1 MISYT
6 VLTDRGSSRDGAR
19 DEGRSGKE
27 IQVGQVTTHRI
38 TRDLAV
44 GRRHMVAAKHPWAVQ
59 VALDVLDEGGN
70 AIDAAVTAAFAIGVA
85 EPWMSGLGGA
95 GFMTIQLADGR
106 RKVIDYFG
114 RAPMAAKPD
123 MFELTEAFR
132 ADGVG
137 FQGVKDLANAY
148 GPLSVAVPGMVAGMA
163 TALKEFGSIGINRA
177 VAPAISF
184 AETGL
189 PINWYN
195 GMLLASQ
202 LNVIQR
208 DPETSRIFLRHG
220 TPPAPLFGQAPPSIP
235 QPDLANTLR
244 RIAADGPD
252 GFYHGETAERIAE
265 HMHATGGLVTAD
277 DLARYQTTIVDP
289 LVISYRDVEL
299 LLLPYQAGGITLSET
314 FNIVEGFELRSTGH
328 NTVSTL
334 HLLAEASKRAHA
346 DRFAYVGDP
355 DTVEID
361 WAALSSKDYAAE
373 RRSEIDR
380 RKATPASAGSGIAR
394 GATAPSGTQADGGCT
409 THLSV
414 VDGDGNMVSLTQTLT
429 LIFGSAVTVPGTGVL
444 LNDNMNLFDPTP
456 GRNNSIAPWK
466 RPASSMAH
474 VMAVRD
480 GVPVLGVGAPGGR
493 RIMDTCLQMAL
504 NVIEFG
510 MDIQSACGAP
520 LIDCAGPELLV
531 DDRVP
536 VETRSALRGMGHN
549 VVDVEVSFS
558 PRGFA
563 SPTGIAVDPD
573 TGLRYGGADPFGIG
587 IAAGR

>member
-1 MISYT
+1 M
-6 VLTDRGSSRDGAR
+6 
-19 DEGRSGKE
+19 
-27 IQVGQVTTHRI
+27 GQATTHRI

-59 VALDVLDEGGN
+59 AALDVLDQGGN
-70 AIDAAVTAAFAIGVA
+70 AVDAAVTAAFAIGVV

-95 GFMTIQLADGR
+95 GFMTIQMADGR
-106 RKVIDYFG
+106 RTVIDYFG

-123 MFELTEAFR
+123 MFELTDGFR

-137 FQGVKDLANAY
+137 FQGVKDQANAY

-163 TALKEFGSIGINRA
+163 TALEKFGSIGIDRA
-177 VAPAISF
+177 VAPAITF
-184 AETGL
+184 AENGL

-202 LNVIQR
+202 LDVIQR
-208 DPETSRIFLRHG
+208 DAETSRIFLRHG
-220 TPPAPLFGQAPPSIP
+220 TPPAPLFGEAPPSIP
-235 QPDLANTLR
+235 QPDLARTLR
-244 RIAADGPD
+244 RIATDGAD
-252 GFYHGETAERIAE
+252 GFYRGETAERIAE
-265 HMHATGGLVTAD
+265 HMRASGGLLTIQ
-277 DLARYQTTIVDP
+277 DLAKYQSTIVDP
-289 LVISYRDVEL
+289 LVISYRDLEL
-299 LLLPYQAGGITLSET
+299 LLLPYQAGGITLSEI
-314 FNIVEGFELRSTGH
+314 FNIVEGFNLRSTGH
-328 NTVSTL
+328 NTVASL
-334 HLLAEASKRAHA
+334 HRLAEASKRAHA

-355 DTVEID
+355 DVVDID
-361 WAALSSKDYAAE
+361 WAALFSKEYAA
-373 RRSEIDR
+373 RRRDTIDPNT
-380 RKATPASAGSGIAR
+380 AVQASAGEGIAR
-394 GATAPSGTQADGGCT
+394 GSTAPAGAQADGGCT

-414 VDGDGNMVSLTQTLT
+414 VDGNGNMVSLTQTLT

-444 LNDNMNLFDPTP
+444 LNDNMNLFDPMP

-474 VMAVRD
+474 VIAVKD

-493 RIMDTCLQMAL
+493 RIMDTCVQMAL
-504 NVIEFG
+504 DVIEFG

-520 LIDCAGPELLV
+520 LIDCAGPELLI

-536 VETRSALRGMGHN
+536 AETRSALRNMGHN

-563 SPTGIAVDPD
+563 SPTGVAVDPA

-587 IAAGR
+587 IAAGH

>member
-1 MISYT
+1 M
-6 VLTDRGSSRDGAR
+6 
-19 DEGRSGKE
+19 
-27 IQVGQVTTHRI
+27 GQATTHRI

-59 VALDVLDEGGN
+59 AALDVLDQGGN
-70 AIDAAVTAAFAIGVA
+70 AVDAAVTAAFAIGVV

-95 GFMTIQLADGR
+95 GFMTIQMADGR
-106 RKVIDYFG
+106 RTVIDYFG

-123 MFELTEAFR
+123 MFELTDGFR

-137 FQGVKDLANAY
+137 FQGVKDQANAY

-163 TALKEFGSIGINRA
+163 TALEKFGSIGIDRA
-177 VAPAISF
+177 VAPAITF
-184 AETGL
+184 AENGL

-202 LNVIQR
+202 LDVIQR
-208 DPETSRIFLRHG
+208 DAETSRIFLRHG
-220 TPPAPLFGQAPPSIP
+220 TPPAPLFGEAPPSIP
-235 QPDLANTLR
+235 QPDLARTLR
-244 RIAADGPD
+244 RIATDGAD
-252 GFYHGETAERIAE
+252 GFYRGETAERIAE
-265 HMHATGGLVTAD
+265 HMRASGGLLTIQ
-277 DLARYQTTIVDP
+277 DLAKYQSTIVDP
-289 LVISYRDVEL
+289 LVISYRDLEL
-299 LLLPYQAGGITLSET
+299 LLLPYQAGGITLSEI
-314 FNIVEGFELRSTGH
+314 FNIVEGFNLRSTGH
-328 NTVSTL
+328 NTVASL
-334 HLLAEASKRAHA
+334 HRLAEASKRAHA

-355 DTVEID
+355 DVVDID
-361 WAALSSKDYAAE
+361 WAALSSKEYAA
-373 RRSEIDR
+373 RRRDTIDPNT
-380 RKATPASAGSGIAR
+380 AVQASAGEGIAR
-394 GATAPSGTQADGGCT
+394 GSTAPAGAQADGGCT

-414 VDGDGNMVSLTQTLT
+414 VDGNGNMVSLTQTLT

-444 LNDNMNLFDPTP
+444 LNDNMNLFDPMP

-474 VMAVRD
+474 VIAVKD

-493 RIMDTCLQMAL
+493 RIMDTCVQMAL
-504 NVIEFG
+504 DVIEFG

-520 LIDCAGPELLV
+520 LIDCAGPELLI

-536 VETRSALRGMGHN
+536 AETRSALRNMGHN

-563 SPTGIAVDPD
+563 SPTGVAVDPA

-587 IAAGR
+587 IAAGH